1 MRQTGNHASVAI
13 WGLGN
18 EIYQADATSRAQ
30 LAELHLQARR
40 DDPRRPTV
48 YAHCCAADDD
58 GLALQT
64 DITGYN
70 RYYGWYDHEFADI
83 GPWADALHRKLP
95 ARAIGIGE
103 YGAGASVLQQEDP
116 PKRPVPAS
124 RWHPEQYQALF
135 HEAYWRQIRE
145 RPWLWGTFVWLAF
158 DHASAGRNEGDRPG
172 VNDKGLVTYDRQ
184 VRKDAFYWYR
194 ANWNREPMVYITSR
208 RHTLR
213 ATGPTDVK
221 VYTNAARVTLE
232 LNGKPVGTK
241 EPADRIAVWP
251 NVTLAS
257 GRNVL
262 RVSTEAGLTDTVVWE
277 ATP

>member
-1 MRQTGNHASVAI
+1 
-13 WGLGN
+13 L
-18 EIYQADATSRAQ
+18 
-30 LAELHLQARR
+30 LAELQLQARR
-40 DDPRRPTV
+40 EDPSRPTA

-64 DITGYN
+64 DVTGYN
-70 RYYGWYDHEFADI
+70 RYYGWYDREFADI

-95 ARAIGIGE
+95 ARAIGLSE

-116 PKRPVPAS
+116 PQRPVPAS

-145 RPWLWGTFVWLAF
+145 RPWLWGSFVWVGF
-158 DHASAGRNEGDRPG
+158 DLASAGRDEGDRAG

-184 VRKDAFYWYR
+184 VRKDAFFWYR
-194 ANWNREPMVYITSR
+194 AQWSREPVVYIASR

-213 ATGPTDVK
+213 AAGPTAVK

-232 LNGKPVGTK
+232 VNGKPVGSK
-241 EPADRIAVWP
+241 EPSDRIAVWP
-251 NVTLAS
+251 QVALAT

-262 RVSTEAGLTDTVVWE
+262 RVSTEGGLTDTVVWE